1 MINMYKGGQVVMILG
16 SISASGVGDPVKID
30 LIINPE
36 RYQQIGIHHAKC
48 ILGKN
53 FFSMTM

>member
-1 MINMYKGGQVVMILG
+1 MILG

-36 RYQQIGIHHAKC
+36 RYQQIGIHHVRDHLDGEQKKRESN
-48 ILGKN
+48 I
-53 FFSMTM
+53 

>member
-1 MINMYKGGQVVMILG
+1 MILG

-36 RYQQIGIHHAKC
+36 RYQQIVIHHAKC